1 MTHRVKSYDEFVNE
15 TAGAGLIAAALASAE
30 KEAQAVIDREKAE
43 AQAADA
49 ANTQINQSVSGGSND
64 PNYKPTVF
72 NPVSGNDDFALYM
85 QHQQGLAGATGIIKA
100 LNGTG
105 EMHPETIKTKSGVKY
120 ANLVGNI
127 PSDRPQVKTD
137 LIKALDNGD
146 QKTAAGLFLNMWKEK
161 WFDKQNQA
169 LKAINQPK
177 NAAVKD
183 AITKFGA
190 KYNVPF
196 DFAVTVAMI
205 ESGLNPLAGGGTY
218 KGLFAMR
225 PESNYGGVVKPMGAN
240 WKDPYVNA
248 EAGIALLAD
257 NIKEFKKTL
266 GGDWASLN
274 VGTWTNNLA

>member
-1 MTHRVKSYDEFVNE
+1 MSRVKSFDEFVNE
-15 TAGAGLIAAALASAE
+15 SGAGLIAAALASAE
-30 KEAQAVIDREKAE
+30 KEAQDIIDKEKAE
-43 AQAADA
+43 KQSADA
-49 ANTQINQSVSGGSND
+49 ANSEINQSVSSGSYD

-72 NPVSGNDDFALYM
+72 NPLSGNDDFALYM
-85 QHQQGLAGATGIIKA
+85 QHQQGLAGATGIVKA

-105 EMHPETIKTKSGVKY
+105 EMHPDTLKTKNGVKY
-120 ANLVGNI
+120 ANIVGNV
-127 PSDRPQVKTD
+127 PSDRPQVKAD
-137 LIKALDNGD
+137 IIKALDNGD

-161 WFDKQNQA
+161 WFARQAEA
-169 LKAINQPK
+169 LKAINNPK

-183 AITKFGA
+183 AITKFSS

-205 ESGLNPLAGGGTY
+205 ESSLNPLSGNATY
-218 KGLFAMR
+218 KGLYAMR
-225 PESNYGGVVKPMGAN
+225 PESNYGGVIKPMGEN

-257 NIKEFKKTL
+257 NIKQFKKTL

-274 VGTWTNNLA
+274 IGTWTNNLA

>member
-1 MTHRVKSYDEFVNE
+1 
-15 TAGAGLIAAALASAE
+15 
-30 KEAQAVIDREKAE
+30 
-43 AQAADA
+43 
-49 ANTQINQSVSGGSND
+49 
-64 PNYKPTVF
+64 
-72 NPVSGNDDFALYM
+72 M

-127 PSDRPQVKTD
+127 PSDRPQAKTD

-161 WFDKQNQA
+161 WFEKQNQA
-169 LKAINQPK
+169 LKAINDPK

-183 AITKFGA
+183 AITKFSS

-196 DFAVTVAMI
+196 NFAVTVAMI
-205 ESGLNPLAGGGTY
+205 ESGLNPLAGNNTY

-274 VGTWTNNLA
+274 IGTWTNNLA

>member
-1 MTHRVKSYDEFVNE
+1 MSNRVKSYDEFVNE

-30 KEAQAVIDREKAE
+30 KEAQAVVDREKAE

-49 ANTQINQSVSGGSND
+49 ANAQIDQSIAD
-64 PNYKPTVF
+64 PNYKPAVF

-105 EMHPETIKTKSGVKY
+105 EMHPETIKTRSGVKY

-127 PSDRPQVKTD
+127 PSDRPQAKTD

-161 WFDKQNQA
+161 WFEKQNQA
-169 LKAINQPK
+169 LKAINDPK
-177 NAAVKD
+177 KAAVKD
-183 AITKFGA
+183 AITKFSA

-196 DFAVTVAMI
+196 NFAVTVAMI
-205 ESGLNPLAGGGTY
+205 ESGLNPLAGNNTY
-218 KGLFAMR
+218 KGLFAMK
-225 PESNYGGVVKPMGAN
+225 PNSNYGGVVKPMGAN